1 MHRTLL
7 GDLECFG
14 TLLLVERPVQ
24 SDLALDPVEQALFGL
39 AFGAV
44 DGVDSRVAEPHRHAL
59 ERPPFPSRIQRDGH
73 GRSGAEGGQQ
83 QIVRAGPAVG
93 PTGGDGLV
101 GDEPVAPDGDLL
113 DESLRAA
120 AHDHQAL
127 LQWLDH
133 DVTSCDRLKELT
145 SLPALRVLTPP
156 SPRGPHPLSPSPQM
170 RRGGTTNRVSM
181 SEDSKTVPHD
191 SLERRPRA
199 VPVPHVDHAE
209 ASGFEHLRA
218 GSVVCSLVR
227 SVVRVALQLQD
238 EPLGGAI
245 EVDDKPA
252 QHVLAAEFE
261 AEYAALA

>member
-1 MHRTLL
+1 MAPRWYAVCATAPSATPSASSSQCACISTATTSRSYSSRRRARSAAHAASSTTDTVQLRLRSR
-7 GDLECFG
+7 DVAAPRRPSVESVKLEVRWWTWPAIVVPPG
-14 TLLLVERPVQ
+14 PPV
-24 SDLALDPVEQALFGL
+24 
-39 AFGAV
+39 
-44 DGVDSRVAEPHRHAL
+44 RHAL

-73 GRSGAEGGQQ
+73 RRSGAEGGQQ

-156 SPRGPHPLSPSPQM
+156 SPRGPHPLSPSEKGDYEPCIDE
-170 RRGGTTNRVSM
+170 RGLK
-181 SEDSKTVPHD
+181 D
-191 SLERRPRA
+191 
-199 VPVPHVDHAE
+199 
-209 ASGFEHLRA
+209 
-218 GSVVCSLVR
+218 R
-227 SVVRVALQLQD
+227 SAR
-238 EPLGGAI
+238 
-245 EVDDKPA
+245 
-252 QHVLAAEFE
+252 
-261 AEYAALA
+261 